1 MIVKAIAKYVRVSP
15 RKVRMVINLIRGR
28 SVPQALNI
36 LFNMNK
42 GARRPVEKVLKS
54 AVSNAEVKMPGMEKE
69 EFYISKIT
77 ADGGPMLKRY
87 RAAAMGRAT
96 MIRKRTTHIL
106 VELDTKK
113 EISDK
118 AQKKGRWLKQIDK
131 KRKKEDKV
139 RQTG

>member
-1 MIVKAIAKYVRVSP
+1 
-15 RKVRMVINLIRGR
+15 
-28 SVPQALNI
+28 
-36 LFNMNK
+36 
-42 GARRPVEKVLKS
+42 
-54 AVSNAEVKMPGMEKE
+54 MEKE

-118 AQKKGRWLKQIDK
+118 AQKKGRWLKPIAN
-131 KRKKEDKV
+131 KRKKEDTV
-139 RQTG
+139 RQKG